1 MEMLLTLKLF
11 EERYEKIMG
20 ELSLSRRDIRLG
32 ELMEEM
38 EKTFQIPVLK
48 NTDWESLNPGI
59 VDLYQRVSNSR
70 VF

>member
-20 ELSLSRRDIRLG
+20 ELSLPRRDIRLG

-48 NTDWESLNPGI
+48 NTDWESLNPEI
-59 VDLYQRVSNSR
+59 VDLYQRVSISR

>member
-20 ELSLSRRDIRLG
+20 ESSLPRRDIRLG

-48 NTDWESLNPGI
+48 NTDWESLNPEI

>member
-11 EERYEKIMG
+11 EERYEKIMV
-20 ELSLSRRDIRLG
+20 EPSLPRRDIRLG

-38 EKTFQIPVLK
+38 EKTFQIPMLK
-48 NTDWESLNPGI
+48 NTDWESLNLEI

>member
-1 MEMLLTLKLF
+1 MKMLLTLKLF

-20 ELSLSRRDIRLG
+20 ELSLPRRDIRLG

-48 NTDWESLNPGI
+48 NTDWESLNPEI
-59 VDLYQRVSNSR
+59 VDLYQRVSISR

>member
-48 NTDWESLNPGI
+48 NTDWESLNPEI